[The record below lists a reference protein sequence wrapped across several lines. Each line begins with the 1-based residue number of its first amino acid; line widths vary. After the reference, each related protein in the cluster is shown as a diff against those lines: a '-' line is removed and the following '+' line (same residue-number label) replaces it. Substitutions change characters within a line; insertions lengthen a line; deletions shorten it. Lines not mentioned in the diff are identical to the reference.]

1 MSIRT
6 GFADTGRMSQS
17 VRSAPTRGLWKIIGA
32 ASAGTLIEWYDFY
45 LFGSLATV
53 ISTHFFPPGH
63 PTAAF
68 LSTLAVFATGFI
80 VRPFGALVFGRLG
93 DRVGRKHTFLLTLL
107 LMGGS
112 TFAIGLL
119 PTYKTIGLLAPVL
132 LVLLRLLQG
141 LSVGG
146 EYGGA
151 ATYVAEHS
159 PDAQRGFYTG
169 WIQTTATLGLLMSLG
184 LILATQRQLGAVDF
198 AAWGWRVPFLFSV
211 LLVILSYYIRA
222 RMAESPLFA
231 QAKSAGKLSDSPLRE
246 SFLNKANLRLGL
258 LALFGAVAG
267 HGVVWYTG
275 QFYALFFLQKVAHV
289 EFVASNQILAW
300 SLVLTTPFYVVFG
313 ALSDRIGRKP
323 VMLAGCALAAIFFV
337 PVYHGLLHFSTPL
350 NFPILVALVSF
361 QMLFGTMTYGPLA
374 AFLVE
379 LFPTRIRYTAMSL
392 PYHLGI
398 GVLGGLTP
406 LIASALVAQTGN
418 EYMGLAYPIVGAVVT
433 VIVGAAFIREK
444 RGVRLDEV

>member
-1 MSIRT
+1 M
-6 GFADTGRMSQS
+6 ADS
-17 VRSAPTRGLWKIIGA
+17 VSPAPTKSLWRIIAA
-32 ASAGTLIEWYDFY
+32 ASAGTLVEWYDFY

-53 ISTHFFPPGH
+53 ISRHFFPPGH

-93 DRVGRKHTFLLTLL
+93 DVVGRKYTFLLTLL
-107 LMGGS
+107 IMGGS

-119 PTYKTIGLLAPVL
+119 PTYGSIGLLAPAL

-159 PDAQRGFYTG
+159 PDARRGYYTS
-169 WIQTTATLGLLMSLG
+169 WIQTTATLGLLLSLG
-184 LILATQRQLGAVDF
+184 IILATQRQLGAVEF
-198 AAWGWRVPFLFSV
+198 AAWGWRVPFLLSL
-211 LLVILSYYIRA
+211 LLVALSYYIRA

-231 QAKSAGKLSDSPLRE
+231 QAKAAGQLSADPLRE
-246 SFLNKANLRLGL
+246 SFLNRTNLRLGL

-275 QFYALFFLQKVAHV
+275 QFYALFFLQKVARV
-289 EFVASNQILAW
+289 DFATSNQILAW

-323 VMLAGCALAAIFFV
+323 VILTGCALAAIFFL
-337 PVYHGLLHFSTPL
+337 PVYHALLHFAAPL
-350 NFPILVALVSF
+350 NFPVLVALVSF

-379 LFPTRIRYTAMSL
+379 LYPTRIRYTAMSL

-418 EYMGLAYPIVGAVVT
+418 NFMGLAYPIIFAALTVV
-433 VIVGAAFIREK
+433 IGAAFIREK
-444 RGVRLDEV
+444 RGVRLDAL

>member
-1 MSIRT
+1 MAHS
-6 GFADTGRMSQS
+6 AHP
-17 VRSAPTRGLWKIIGA
+17 APTKGLWKIIGA

-45 LFGSLATV
+45 LFGSLATI

-93 DRVGRKHTFLLTLL
+93 DVVGRKYTFLLTLL

-119 PTYKTIGLLAPVL
+119 PTYDTVGLMAPVL

-159 PDAQRGFYTG
+159 PDAQRGLYTS

-184 LILATQRQLGAVDF
+184 LILGTERLLGAKDF

-211 LLVILSYYIRA
+211 LLVLLSYYIRA

-231 QAKSAGKLSDSPLRE
+231 KAKSAGKLSANPLRE
-246 SFLNKANLRLGL
+246 SFLNRANLRLGL
-258 LALFGAVAG
+258 IALFGAVAG
-267 HGVVWYTG
+267 HGVVWYAG
-275 QFYALFFLQKVAHV
+275 QFYALFFLQKVAGV
-289 EFVASNQILAW
+289 EFATSNVILAW
-300 SLVLTTPFYVVFG
+300 SLVLTTPFYVIFG

-323 VMLAGCALAAIFFV
+323 VILTGCALAAIFFV
-337 PVYHGLLHFSTPL
+337 PVYHGLLHFSAPL
-350 NFPILVALVSF
+350 NIPMLVALVSF

-379 LFPTRIRYTAMSL
+379 LFPTRIRYTAMSM

-406 LIASALVAQTGN
+406 LIASALVAQTHN
-418 EYMGLAYPIVGAVVT
+418 NYMGLAYPIVVAVAT
-433 VIVGAAFIREK
+433 VVIGGVFIREK
-444 RGVRLDEV
+444 RGVRLDAE

>member
-1 MSIRT
+1 MEHSART
-6 GFADTGRMSQS
+6 
-17 VRSAPTRGLWKIIGA
+17 APTRDLWKIIGA
-32 ASAGTLIEWYDFY
+32 SSAGTLIEWYDFY
-45 LFGSLATV
+45 IFGSLATI

-80 VRPFGALVFGRLG
+80 VRPLGSLFFGRLG
-93 DRVGRKHTFLLTLL
+93 DVVGRKYTFLLTLL

-119 PTYKTIGLLAPVL
+119 PTYETVGILAPIL

-159 PDAQRGFYTG
+159 PDERRGFYTS

-184 LILATQRQLGAVDF
+184 LILATQKSLGATEF
-198 AAWGWRVPFLFSV
+198 ARWGWRVPFLCSV
-211 LLVILSYYIRA
+211 LLVILSYYIRL

-231 QAKSAGKLSDSPLRE
+231 KARAAGKLSASPLRE
-246 SFLNKANLRLGL
+246 SFLEKNNLKLGL
-258 LALFGAVAG
+258 IALFGAVAG

-275 QFYALFFLQKVAHV
+275 QFYVLFFLQKVAHLD
-289 EFVASNQILAW
+289 FVTANQIVAV
-300 SLVLTTPFYVVFG
+300 SLVLTTPFYLVFG
-313 ALSDRIGRKP
+313 GLSDRIGRKP
-323 VMLAGCALAAIFFV
+323 VILAGCVLAAIFFV
-337 PVYHGLLHFSTPL
+337 PVYHGLLHFSAPL
-350 NFPILVALVSF
+350 NVPMLIALVSF

-392 PYHLGI
+392 PYHIGI
-398 GVLGGLTP
+398 GVLGGLAP

-418 EYMGLAYPIVGAVVT
+418 RFMGLAYPITFAIIT
-433 VIVGAAFIREK
+433 VIVGAIFIREK
-444 RGVRLDEV
+444 RGVRLDSV

>member
-1 MSIRT
+1 M
-6 GFADTGRMSQS
+6 AHS
-17 VRSAPTRGLWKIIGA
+17 VSPAPTTGLWKIIGA
-32 ASAGTLIEWYDFY
+32 ASAGTLIEWYDFF
-45 LFGSLATV
+45 LFGSLATI
-53 ISTHFFPPGH
+53 ISTHFFPPGR

-80 VRPFGALVFGRLG
+80 VRPFGALVFGRMG
-93 DRVGRKHTFLLTLL
+93 DLVGRKYTFLLTLL

-119 PTYKTIGLLAPVL
+119 PGYQTIGLLAPVL

-146 EYGGA
+146 EFGGA
-151 ATYVAEHS
+151 AIYVAEYS
-159 PDAQRGFYTG
+159 PNARRGFYTG
-169 WIQTTATLGLLMSLG
+169 WLQTTATLGLLMSLG
-184 LILATQRQLGAVDF
+184 LILATQHQLGAVEF
-198 AAWGWRVPFLFSV
+198 AAWGWRVPFLLSI
-211 LLVILSYYIRA
+211 LLVLLSYYIRA

-231 QAKSAGKLSDSPLRE
+231 QAKSAGQLSANPLRE
-246 SFLNKANLRLGL
+246 SFLDKTNLRLGL
-258 LALFGAVAG
+258 TALFGAVAG

-289 EFVASNQILAW
+289 EFAAANQILAW

-323 VMLAGCALAAIFFV
+323 VILAGCALAAIFFV
-337 PVYHGLLHFSTPL
+337 PVYCGLLHFAAPL
-350 NFPILVALVSF
+350 NFPMLVALVSF

-418 EYMGLAYPIVGAVVT
+418 NYMGLAYPIIIAVAT
-433 VIVGAAFIREK
+433 VILGAAFIREK
-444 RGVRLDEV
+444 RGVRLDAL

>member
-1 MSIRT
+1 M
-6 GFADTGRMSQS
+6 A
-17 VRSAPTRGLWKIIGA
+17 SASRPAPATGLWKIIAA
-32 ASAGTLIEWYDFY
+32 ASAGTLIEWYDFF
-45 LFGSLATV
+45 LFGSLATI
-53 ISTHFFPPGH
+53 ISTQFFPPDH

-80 VRPFGALVFGRLG
+80 VRPFGALVFGRMG
-93 DRVGRKHTFLLTLL
+93 DLVGRKYTFLITLL

-119 PTYKTIGLLAPVL
+119 PTYAIIGLLAPVL

-146 EYGGA
+146 EFGGA
-151 ATYVAEHS
+151 ATYVAEHA
-159 PDAQRGFYTG
+159 PDSHRGFYTG
-169 WIQTTATLGLLMSLG
+169 WLQTTATLGLLMSLG
-184 LILATQRQLGAVDF
+184 FILATQRLLGAMDF
-198 AAWGWRVPFLFSV
+198 AAWGWRVPFLLSIV
-211 LLVILSYYIRA
+211 LVLLSYYIRA

-231 QAKSAGKLSDSPLRE
+231 KAKAAGELSTNPLRE
-246 SFLNKANLRLGL
+246 SFLNRTNLRLGL

-289 EFVASNQILAW
+289 EFAAANQILAW
-300 SLVLTTPFYVVFG
+300 SLVLTTPFYVIFG

-323 VMLAGCALAAIFFV
+323 VIVAGCALAAIFFV
-337 PVYHGLLHFSTPL
+337 PVYRGLLHFSSPL

-406 LIASALVAQTGN
+406 LIASALVTQTGN
-418 EYMGLAYPIVGAVVT
+418 NYMGLAYPIIIAAVT
-433 VIVGAAFIREK
+433 AIVGVAFIREK
-444 RGVRLDEV
+444 RGVRLDAL

>member
-1 MSIRT
+1 MDIIPST
-6 GFADTGRMSQS
+6 AST
-17 VRSAPTRGLWKIIGA
+17 PKGLWKIIGA
-32 ASAGTLIEWYDFY
+32 ASAGTLIEWYDFF
-45 LFGSLATV
+45 LFGSLAPV

-68 LSTLAVFATGFI
+68 LKTLAVFATGFI
-80 VRPFGALVFGRLG
+80 VRPFGALIFGRLG
-93 DRVGRKHTFLLTLL
+93 DVVGRKHTFLLTLL

-112 TFAIGLL
+112 TFAIGLM
-119 PTYKTIGLLAPVL
+119 PGYEIIGVMAPVL

-159 PDAQRGFYTG
+159 PDARRGYYTG
-169 WIQTTATLGLLMSLG
+169 WIQTTATLGLLLSLG
-184 LILATQRQLGAVDF
+184 IILALQRQLGGTEF
-198 AAWGWRVPFLFSV
+198 AAWGWRVPFLLSI
-211 LLVILSYYIRA
+211 LLVLISYYIRA

-231 QAKSAGKLSDSPLRE
+231 QAKAAGKLSANPLRE
-246 SFLNKANLRLGL
+246 SFANRANLRLGL

-275 QFYALFFLQKVAHV
+275 QFYALFFLQQVAKVDFATAN
-289 EFVASNQILAW
+289 EILAW
-300 SLVLTTPFYVVFG
+300 SLGLTTPFYIVFG
-313 ALSDRIGRKP
+313 GLSDRIGRKP
-323 VMLAGCALAAIFFV
+323 VILAGCALAAVFFV
-337 PVYHGLLHFSTPL
+337 PVYRGLVHFAAPL
-350 NFPILVALVSF
+350 NFPMLVALVSC

-406 LIASALVAQTGN
+406 LIASSLVAQTGN
-418 EYMGLAYPIVGAVVT
+418 SYMGLAYPIAVAAMTVVVGL
-433 VIVGAAFIREK
+433 GLLREK
-444 RGVRLDEV
+444 RGVRLDVV

>member
-1 MSIRT
+1 M
-6 GFADTGRMSQS
+6 
-17 VRSAPTRGLWKIIGA
+17 APASRPAPATGLWKIIGA
-32 ASAGTLIEWYDFY
+32 ASAGTLIEWYDFF
-45 LFGSLATV
+45 LFGSLATI

-80 VRPFGALVFGRLG
+80 VRPFGALVFGRMG
-93 DRVGRKHTFLLTLL
+93 DLVGRKYTFLLTLL

-119 PTYKTIGLLAPVL
+119 PTYATIGLLAPVL

-146 EYGGA
+146 EFGGA
-151 ATYVAEHS
+151 ATYVAEHA
-159 PDAQRGFYTG
+159 PDARRGFYTG
-169 WIQTTATLGLLMSLG
+169 WLQTTATLGLLLSLG
-184 LILATQRQLGAVDF
+184 FILATQRLLGATDF
-198 AAWGWRVPFLFSV
+198 AAWGWRVPFLLSIV
-211 LLVILSYYIRA
+211 LVLLSYYIRA

-231 QAKSAGKLSDSPLRE
+231 QAQAAGQLSTNPLRE
-246 SFLNKANLRLGL
+246 SFLNRTNLRLGL

-289 EFVASNQILAW
+289 EFATANQILAW
-300 SLVLTTPFYVVFG
+300 SLVLTTPFYVIFG

-323 VMLAGCALAAIFFV
+323 IILAGCTLAAIFFV
-337 PVYHGLLHFSTPL
+337 PVYRGLLHFSLPL

-418 EYMGLAYPIVGAVVT
+418 NYMGLAYPIVVALAT
-433 VIVGAAFIREK
+433 VLIGAAFIHEK
-444 RGVRLDEV
+444 RGVRLDAA

>member
-1 MSIRT
+1 MNH
-6 GFADTGRMSQS
+6 S
-17 VRSAPTRGLWKIIGA
+17 VSPAPATGLWKIIGA
-32 ASAGTLIEWYDFY
+32 ASAGTLIEWYDFF
-45 LFGSLATV
+45 LFGSLATI
-53 ISTHFFPPGH
+53 ISRHFFPPGH

-80 VRPFGALVFGRLG
+80 VRPFGALVFGRMG
-93 DRVGRKHTFLLTLL
+93 DLVGRKYTFLLTLL

-119 PTYKTIGLLAPVL
+119 PGYATIGVLAPVL

-146 EYGGA
+146 EFGGA
-151 ATYVAEHS
+151 ATYVAEYS
-159 PDAQRGFYTG
+159 PDAHRGFYTG
-169 WIQTTATLGLLMSLG
+169 WLQTTATLGLLMSLG
-184 LILATQRQLGAVDF
+184 LILATERRLGAIEF
-198 AAWGWRVPFLFSV
+198 AAWGWRVPFLLSIV
-211 LLVILSYYIRA
+211 LVVLSYYIRA

-231 QAKSAGKLSDSPLRE
+231 QAKAAGKLSASPLRE
-246 SFLNKANLRLGL
+246 SFLNKTNLRLGL

-275 QFYALFFLQKVAHV
+275 QFYALFFLLKVARV
-289 EFVASNQILAW
+289 EFATANQILAW
-300 SLVLTTPFYVVFG
+300 SLVLTTPFYVIFG
-313 ALSDRIGRKP
+313 ALSDRVGRKP
-323 VMLAGCALAAIFFV
+323 VILAGCALAAIFFV
-337 PVYHGLLHFSTPL
+337 PVYHGLLHFSAPL
-350 NFPILVALVSF
+350 NFPMLVALVSF

-418 EYMGLAYPIVGAVVT
+418 NYMGLAYPIIIAMAT
-433 VIVGAAFIREK
+433 VIIGAIFIRER
-444 RGVRLDEV
+444 RGVRLDADL

>member
-1 MSIRT
+1 MVSP
-6 GFADTGRMSQS
+6 SQP
-17 VRSAPTRGLWKIIGA
+17 APTSGLWKIIAA
-32 ASAGTLIEWYDFY
+32 ASLGTLIEWYDFY
-45 LFGSLATV
+45 LFGSLATI
-53 ISTHFFPPGH
+53 ISGHFFPPGH

-80 VRPFGALVFGRLG
+80 VRPFGALVFGHVG
-93 DRVGRKHTFLLTLL
+93 DVVGRKHTFLITLL

-119 PTYKTIGLLAPVL
+119 PNYESIGVLAPIL

-159 PDAQRGFYTG
+159 PDANRGYYTS

-184 LILATQRQLGAVDF
+184 LILATERQLGTAAF
-198 AAWGWRVPFLFSV
+198 TAWGWRVPFLLSLV
-211 LLVILSYYIRA
+211 LVVLSYYIRA

-231 QAKSAGKLSDSPLRE
+231 RAKAEGKLSASPLRE
-246 SFLNKANLRLGL
+246 SFLEKANLRLVL
-258 LALFGAVAG
+258 IALFGAVG
-267 HGVVWYTG
+267 GQGVVWYTA
-275 QFYALFFLQKVAHV
+275 QFYSLFFLQRVAHV
-289 EFVASNQILAW
+289 EFATANVILAW
-300 SLVLTTPFYVVFG
+300 SLVLTTPTYVIFG

-323 VMLAGCALAAIFFV
+323 VILTGCALAAIFFM
-337 PVYHGLLHFSTPL
+337 PLYYGLLHFSSPV
-350 NFPILVALVSF
+350 NVPMLVLLVCV
-361 QMLFGTMTYGPLA
+361 QMIFGAMTYGPLA

-406 LIASALVAQTGN
+406 LIATALVAQTGN
-418 EYMGLAYPIVGAVVT
+418 NYMGLAYPITGAVIT
-433 VIVGAAFIREK
+433 VIVGLIFIREK
-444 RGVRLDEV
+444 RGVRLDQI

>member
-1 MSIRT
+1 MT
-6 GFADTGRMSQS
+6 P
-17 VRSAPTRGLWKIIGA
+17 APTALWKIIGA

-53 ISTHFFPPGH
+53 ISTHFFPPSH

-93 DRVGRKHTFLLTLL
+93 DVAGRKHTFLLTLL
-107 LMGGS
+107 IMGGS

-119 PTYKTIGLLAPVL
+119 PGYEAIGVMAPVL

-159 PDAQRGFYTG
+159 PDARRGFYTG

-184 LILATQRQLGAVDF
+184 IILVTQRRLGATEF
-198 AAWGWRVPFLFSV
+198 AAWGWRVPFLLSILLV
-211 LLVILSYYIRA
+211 LLSCYIRA

-231 QAKSAGKLSDSPLRE
+231 QAKAAGKLSASPLRE
-246 SFLNKANLRLGL
+246 SFLQPTNRRLVL

-275 QFYALFFLQKVAHV
+275 QFYALYFLQNVAKV
-289 EFVASNQILAW
+289 EFATANEILAW
-300 SLVLTTPFYVVFG
+300 SLVLTTPCYVFFG
-313 ALSDRIGRKP
+313 GLSDRIGRKP
-323 VMLAGCALAAIFFV
+323 VILAGCALAAIFFV
-337 PVYHGLLHFSTPL
+337 PVYHGILYFSAPL
-350 NFPILVALVSF
+350 NFPMLVALVSF

-406 LIASALVAQTGN
+406 LIASTLVARTGN
-418 EYMGLAYPIVGAVVT
+418 NYMGLAYPIIVAVITVVVGL
-433 VIVGAAFIREK
+433 AFIREK
-444 RGVRLDEV
+444 RGVRLDAA

>member
-1 MSIRT
+1 M
-6 GFADTGRMSQS
+6 AHS
-17 VRSAPTRGLWKIIGA
+17 VSPAPTTGLWKIIGA
-32 ASAGTLIEWYDFY
+32 ASAGTLIEWYDFF
-45 LFGSLATV
+45 LFGSLATI
-53 ISTHFFPPGH
+53 ISTHFFPPGR

-80 VRPFGALVFGRLG
+80 VRPFGALVFGRMG
-93 DRVGRKHTFLLTLL
+93 DLVGRKYTFLLTLL

-119 PTYKTIGLLAPVL
+119 PGYKTIGIMAPVL

-146 EYGGA
+146 EFGGA
-151 ATYVAEHS
+151 AIYVAEYS
-159 PDAQRGFYTG
+159 PDARRGFYTG
-169 WIQTTATLGLLMSLG
+169 WLQTTATLGLLMSLG
-184 LILATQRQLGAVDF
+184 LILATQHQLGAVEF
-198 AAWGWRVPFLFSV
+198 AAWGWRVPFLLSI
-211 LLVILSYYIRA
+211 LLVLLSYYIRA

-231 QAKSAGKLSDSPLRE
+231 QAKSAGQLSANPLRE
-246 SFLNKANLRLGL
+246 SFLDKTNLRLGL
-258 LALFGAVAG
+258 TALFGAVAG

-289 EFVASNQILAW
+289 EFAAANQILAW

-323 VMLAGCALAAIFFV
+323 VILAGCALAAIFFV
-337 PVYHGLLHFSTPL
+337 PVYGGLLHFAAPL
-350 NFPILVALVSF
+350 NFPMLVALVSF

-418 EYMGLAYPIVGAVVT
+418 NYMGLAYPIIIAVAT
-433 VIVGAAFIREK
+433 VIIGAAFIREK
-444 RGVRLDEV
+444 RGVRLDAL

>member
-1 MSIRT
+1 M
-6 GFADTGRMSQS
+6 AHS
-17 VRSAPTRGLWKIIGA
+17 VSPAPTTGLWKIIGA
-32 ASAGTLIEWYDFY
+32 ASAGTLIEWYDFF
-45 LFGSLATV
+45 LFGSLATI
-53 ISTHFFPPGH
+53 ISTHFFPPGR

-80 VRPFGALVFGRLG
+80 VRPFGALVFGRMG
-93 DRVGRKHTFLLTLL
+93 DLVGRKYTFLLTLL

-119 PTYKTIGLLAPVL
+119 PGYQTIGLLAPVL

-146 EYGGA
+146 EFGGA
-151 ATYVAEHS
+151 AIYVAEYS
-159 PDAQRGFYTG
+159 PNARRGFYTG
-169 WIQTTATLGLLMSLG
+169 WLQTTATLGLLMSLG
-184 LILATQRQLGAVDF
+184 LILATQHQLGAVEF
-198 AAWGWRVPFLFSV
+198 AAWGWRVPFLLSI
-211 LLVILSYYIRA
+211 LLVLLSYYIRA

-231 QAKSAGKLSDSPLRE
+231 QAKSAGQLSANPLRE
-246 SFLNKANLRLGL
+246 SFLDKTNLRLGL
-258 LALFGAVAG
+258 TALFGAVAG

-289 EFVASNQILAW
+289 EFAAANQILAW

-323 VMLAGCALAAIFFV
+323 VILAGCALAAIFFV
-337 PVYHGLLHFSTPL
+337 PVYCGLLHFAAPL
-350 NFPILVALVSF
+350 NFPMLVALVSF

-418 EYMGLAYPIVGAVVT
+418 NYMGLAYPIIIAVAT
-433 VIVGAAFIREK
+433 VIIGAAFIREK
-444 RGVRLDEV
+444 RGVRLDAL

>member
-1 MSIRT
+1 M
-6 GFADTGRMSQS
+6 AHS
-17 VRSAPTRGLWKIIGA
+17 VSPAPTTGLWKIIGA
-32 ASAGTLIEWYDFY
+32 ASAGTLIEWYDFF
-45 LFGSLATV
+45 LFGSLATI
-53 ISTHFFPPGH
+53 ISTHFFPPGR

-80 VRPFGALVFGRLG
+80 VRPFGALVFGRMG
-93 DRVGRKHTFLLTLL
+93 DLVGRKYTFLLTLL

-119 PTYKTIGLLAPVL
+119 PGYQTIGLLAPVL

-146 EYGGA
+146 EFGGA
-151 ATYVAEHS
+151 AIYVAEYS
-159 PDAQRGFYTG
+159 PDARRGFYTG
-169 WIQTTATLGLLMSLG
+169 WLQTTATLGLLMSLG
-184 LILATQRQLGAVDF
+184 LILATQHQLGAVEF
-198 AAWGWRVPFLFSV
+198 AAWGWRVPFLLSI
-211 LLVILSYYIRA
+211 LLVLLSYYIRA

-231 QAKSAGKLSDSPLRE
+231 QAKSAGQLSANPLRE
-246 SFLNKANLRLGL
+246 SFLDKTNLRLGL
-258 LALFGAVAG
+258 TALFGAVAG

-289 EFVASNQILAW
+289 EFAAANQILAW

-323 VMLAGCALAAIFFV
+323 VILAGCALAAIFFV
-337 PVYHGLLHFSTPL
+337 PVYCGLLHFAAPL
-350 NFPILVALVSF
+350 NFPMLVALVSF

-418 EYMGLAYPIVGAVVT
+418 NYMGLAYPIIIAVAT
-433 VIVGAAFIREK
+433 VIIGAAFIREK
-444 RGVRLDEV
+444 RGVRLDAL

>member
-1 MSIRT
+1 M
-6 GFADTGRMSQS
+6 DHS
-17 VRSAPTRGLWKIIGA
+17 VSPTPTKGLWKIIGA

-45 LFGSLATV
+45 LFGSLATI
-53 ISTHFFPPGH
+53 ISRHFFPPGH

-80 VRPFGALVFGRLG
+80 VRPFGALFFGRLG
-93 DRVGRKHTFLLTLL
+93 DMVGRKHTFLITLL

-119 PTYKTIGLLAPVL
+119 PTYESIGLMAPVL

-159 PDAQRGFYTG
+159 PDARRGFYTS

-184 LILATQRQLGAVDF
+184 LILATQRSLGAVAF
-198 AAWGWRVPFLFSV
+198 NAWGWRVPFLCSI
-211 LLVILSYYIRA
+211 LLLLLSYYIRA

-231 QAKSAGKLSDSPLRE
+231 RAKATGKLSSNPLRE
-246 SFLNKANLRLGL
+246 SFLNKTNLRLGL

-275 QFYALFFLQKVAHV
+275 QFYALFFLQKVARV
-289 EFVASNQILAW
+289 EFATSNIILAW
-300 SLVLTTPFYVVFG
+300 SLVLTTPFYLIFG

-323 VMLAGCALAAIFFV
+323 VILTGCALAAIFFL
-337 PVYHGLLHFSTPL
+337 PVYHALLHFSSPL
-350 NFPILVALVSF
+350 NVPMLVALVSF

-418 EYMGLAYPIVGAVVT
+418 NFMGLAYPIVFAVIT
-433 VIVGAAFIREK
+433 VIVGAIFIREK
-444 RGVRLDEV
+444 RGVRLDAV

>member
-1 MSIRT
+1 MNH
-6 GFADTGRMSQS
+6 S
-17 VRSAPTRGLWKIIGA
+17 VSPAPATGLWKIIGA
-32 ASAGTLIEWYDFY
+32 ASAGTLIEWYDFF
-45 LFGSLATV
+45 LFGSLATI
-53 ISTHFFPPGH
+53 ISRHFFPPGH

-80 VRPFGALVFGRLG
+80 VRPFGALVFGRMG
-93 DRVGRKHTFLLTLL
+93 DLVGRKYTFLLTLL

-119 PTYKTIGLLAPVL
+119 PGYQTIGVLAPVL

-146 EYGGA
+146 EFGGA
-151 ATYVAEHS
+151 ATYVAEYS
-159 PDAQRGFYTG
+159 PDAHRGFYTG
-169 WIQTTATLGLLMSLG
+169 WLQTTATLGLLMSLG
-184 LILATQRQLGAVDF
+184 LILATERRLGAIEF
-198 AAWGWRVPFLFSV
+198 AAWGWRVPFLLSIV
-211 LLVILSYYIRA
+211 LVVLSYYIRA

-231 QAKSAGKLSDSPLRE
+231 QAKAAGKLSTSPLRE
-246 SFLNKANLRLGL
+246 SFLNKTNLRLGL

-275 QFYALFFLQKVAHV
+275 QFYALFFLLKVARV
-289 EFVASNQILAW
+289 EFATANQILAW
-300 SLVLTTPFYVVFG
+300 SLVLTTPFYVIFG
-313 ALSDRIGRKP
+313 ALSDRVGRKP
-323 VMLAGCALAAIFFV
+323 VILAGCALAAIFFV
-337 PVYHGLLHFSTPL
+337 PIYHGLLHFSAPL

-418 EYMGLAYPIVGAVVT
+418 NYMGLAYPIIIAVAT
-433 VIVGAAFIREK
+433 VIIGTAFIREK
-444 RGVRLDEV
+444 RGVRLDAL

>member
-1 MSIRT
+1 MNH
-6 GFADTGRMSQS
+6 S
-17 VRSAPTRGLWKIIGA
+17 VSPAPATGLWKIIGA
-32 ASAGTLIEWYDFY
+32 ASAGTLIEWYDFF
-45 LFGSLATV
+45 LFGSLATI
-53 ISTHFFPPGH
+53 ISRHFFPPGH

-68 LSTLAVFATGFI
+68 LSTLAIFATGFI
-80 VRPFGALVFGRLG
+80 VRPFGALVFGRMG
-93 DRVGRKHTFLLTLL
+93 DLVGRKYTFLLTLL

-119 PTYKTIGLLAPVL
+119 PGYATIGVLAPVL

-146 EYGGA
+146 EFGGA
-151 ATYVAEHS
+151 ATYVAEYS
-159 PDAQRGFYTG
+159 PDAHRGFYTG
-169 WIQTTATLGLLMSLG
+169 WLQTTATLGLLMSLG
-184 LILATQRQLGAVDF
+184 LILATERRLGAIEF
-198 AAWGWRVPFLFSV
+198 AAWGWRVPFLLSIV
-211 LLVILSYYIRA
+211 LVVLSYYIRA

-231 QAKSAGKLSDSPLRE
+231 QAKAAGKLSASPLRE
-246 SFLNKANLRLGL
+246 SFLNKTNLRLGL

-275 QFYALFFLQKVAHV
+275 QFYALFFLLKVARV
-289 EFVASNQILAW
+289 EFATANQILAW
-300 SLVLTTPFYVVFG
+300 SLVLTTPFYVIFG
-313 ALSDRIGRKP
+313 ALSDRVGRKP
-323 VMLAGCALAAIFFV
+323 VILAGCALAAIFFV
-337 PVYHGLLHFSTPL
+337 PVYHDLLHFSAPL
-350 NFPILVALVSF
+350 NFPMLVALVSF

-418 EYMGLAYPIVGAVVT
+418 NYMGLAYPIIIAIVT
-433 VIVGAAFIREK
+433 VIIGAAFIREK
-444 RGVRLDEV
+444 RGLRLDAL

>member
-1 MSIRT
+1 MT
-6 GFADTGRMSQS
+6 P
-17 VRSAPTRGLWKIIGA
+17 APTALWKIIGA

-45 LFGSLATV
+45 LFGSLAAV
-53 ISTHFFPPGH
+53 ISTHFFPPSH

-93 DRVGRKHTFLLTLL
+93 DVAGRKHTFLLTLL
-107 LMGGS
+107 IMGGS

-119 PTYKTIGLLAPVL
+119 PGYEAIGVMAPVL

-159 PDAQRGFYTG
+159 PDARRGFYTG

-184 LILATQRQLGAVDF
+184 IILVTQRRLGATEF
-198 AAWGWRVPFLFSV
+198 AAWGWRVPFLLSI
-211 LLVILSYYIRA
+211 LLVLLSYYIRA

-231 QAKSAGKLSDSPLRE
+231 QAKAAGELSASPLRE
-246 SFLNKANLRLGL
+246 SFLQPTNRRLVL

-275 QFYALFFLQKVAHV
+275 QFYALYFLQKVAKV
-289 EFVASNQILAW
+289 EFATANEILAW
-300 SLVLTTPFYVVFG
+300 SLVLTTPCYVFFG
-313 ALSDRIGRKP
+313 GLSDRIGRKP
-323 VMLAGCALAAIFFV
+323 VILAGCALAAIFFV
-337 PVYHGLLHFSTPL
+337 PVYHGILYFSAPL
-350 NFPILVALVSF
+350 NFPMLVALVSF

-406 LIASALVAQTGN
+406 LIATSLVAQTGN
-418 EYMGLAYPIVGAVVT
+418 DYMGLAYPIIVAVITVVVGLT
-433 VIVGAAFIREK
+433 FIREK
-444 RGVRLDEV
+444 RGVRLDAA

>member
-1 MSIRT
+1 MDSSR
-6 GFADTGRMSQS
+6 APSQTKS
-17 VRSAPTRGLWKIIGA
+17 LWKIIGA

-45 LFGSLATV
+45 LFGSLATI
-53 ISTHFFPPGH
+53 ISKHFFPAGH

-80 VRPFGALVFGRLG
+80 VRPFGALLFGRLG
-93 DRVGRKHTFLLTLL
+93 DLIGRKYTFLVTLL

-119 PTYKTIGLLAPVL
+119 PTYEAIGVVAPILLA
-132 LVLLRLLQG
+132 LLRLLQG

-146 EYGGA
+146 EFGGA

-159 PDAQRGFYTG
+159 PDPQRGFYTG
-169 WIQTTATLGLLMSLG
+169 WIQTTATLGLLLSLG
-184 LILATQRQLGAVDF
+184 VILATQHLLGAVDF
-198 AAWGWRVPFLFSV
+198 AAWGWRVPFLCSV
-211 LLVILSYYIRA
+211 LLVGLSYYIRA
-222 RMAESPLFA
+222 RTSESPLFA
-231 QAKSAGKLSDSPLRE
+231 AAKSAGKLSASPLRE
-246 SFLNKANLRLGL
+246 SFLDKANLRLGL
-258 LALFGAVAG
+258 IALFGAVAG

-289 EFVASNQILAW
+289 EFATSNVILAW

-323 VMLAGCALAAIFFV
+323 VMLAGCALAAIFFL
-337 PVYHGLLHFSTPL
+337 PIYHSLLHFSAPPNVPVL
-350 NFPILVALVSF
+350 IALVSF

-379 LFPTRIRYTAMSL
+379 LFPTKIRYTAMSL

-406 LIASALVAQTGN
+406 LIASSLVAQTGN
-418 EYMGLAYPIVGAVVT
+418 NYMGLAYPIIVAVIT
-433 VIVGAAFIREK
+433 VIVGLAFIREK
-444 RGVRLDEV
+444 RGVRLDSI

>member
-1 MSIRT
+1 MDLIPST
-6 GFADTGRMSQS
+6 AST
-17 VRSAPTRGLWKIIGA
+17 PKGLWKIIGA
-32 ASAGTLIEWYDFY
+32 ASAGTLIEWYDFF
-45 LFGSLATV
+45 LFGSLAPV

-68 LSTLAVFATGFI
+68 LKTLAVFATGFI
-80 VRPFGALVFGRLG
+80 VRPFGALIFGRLG
-93 DRVGRKHTFLLTLL
+93 DVVGRKHTFLLTLL
-107 LMGGS
+107 IMGSS

-119 PTYKTIGLLAPVL
+119 PGYETIGVLAPVL

-159 PDAQRGFYTG
+159 PDARRGYYTG
-169 WIQTTATLGLLMSLG
+169 WIQTTATLGLLLSLG
-184 LILATQRQLGAVDF
+184 IILALQRQLGGTEF
-198 AAWGWRVPFLFSV
+198 AAWGWRVPFLLSI
-211 LLVILSYYIRA
+211 LLVLLSYYIRA
-222 RMAESPLFA
+222 RMTESPLFA
-231 QAKSAGKLSDSPLRE
+231 QAKAAGKLSANPLRE
-246 SFLNKANLRLGL
+246 SFANRANLRLGL

-275 QFYALFFLQKVAHV
+275 QFYALFFLQQVAKVD
-289 EFVASNQILAW
+289 FVTANEILAW

-313 ALSDRIGRKP
+313 GLSDRIGRQP
-323 VMLAGCALAAIFFV
+323 VILAGCALAAIFFV
-337 PVYHGLLHFSTPL
+337 PVYRGLVHFAAPL
-350 NFPILVALVSF
+350 NFPMLVALVSC

-398 GVLGGLTP
+398 GVLGGITP
-406 LIASALVAQTGN
+406 LIASSLVAQTGN
-418 EYMGLAYPIVGAVVT
+418 SYMGLAYPIAVAAMTVVVGL
-433 VIVGAAFIREK
+433 GLLREK
-444 RGVRLDEV
+444 RGVRLDAA

>member
-1 MSIRT
+1 MPHS
-6 GFADTGRMSQS
+6 AS
-17 VRSAPTRGLWKIIGA
+17 SAPTQGLWKIIGA

-93 DRVGRKHTFLLTLL
+93 DVVGRKHTFLLTLL

-119 PTYKTIGLLAPVL
+119 PGYETIGLMAPVL

-159 PDAQRGFYTG
+159 PDAHRGFYTG

-184 LILATQRQLGAVDF
+184 LILATQRQLGATEF
-198 AAWGWRVPFLFSV
+198 AAWGWRVPFLLSI
-211 LLVILSYYIRA
+211 LLVLLSYYFRV

-231 QAKSAGKLSDSPLRE
+231 QAKSAGKLSAHPLHE

-258 LALFGAVAG
+258 RALFGAVAG

-275 QFYALFFLQKVAHV
+275 QFYALFFLQKVACV
-289 EFVASNQILAW
+289 EFATASQILAW
-300 SLVLTTPFYVVFG
+300 SLVLTTPFYIFFG
-313 ALSDRIGRKP
+313 A
-323 VMLAGCALAAIFFV
+323 
-337 PVYHGLLHFSTPL
+337 
-350 NFPILVALVSF
+350 
-361 QMLFGTMTYGPLA
+361 
-374 AFLVE
+374 
-379 LFPTRIRYTAMSL
+379 FPT
-392 PYHLGI
+392 
-398 GVLGGLTP
+398 
-406 LIASALVAQTGN
+406 ASAASPLSS
-418 EYMGLAYPIVGAVVT
+418 P
-433 VIVGAAFIREK
+433 AARSRRFSSSLSTTASCISPR
-444 RGVRLDEV
+444 RSMSRCSSRSSLSRCCLGR

>member
-1 MSIRT
+1 MLPS
-6 GFADTGRMSQS
+6 SP
-17 VRSAPTRGLWKIIGA
+17 PTKGLWKIIGA

-45 LFGSLATV
+45 LFGSLATI
-53 ISTHFFPPGH
+53 ISKQFFPPDH

-93 DRVGRKHTFLLTLL
+93 DRVGRKYTFLVTLL

-119 PTYKTIGLLAPVL
+119 PTYQTIGVFAPIL

-146 EYGGA
+146 EFGGA

-159 PDAQRGFYTG
+159 PDPQRGFYTG

-184 LILATQRQLGAVDF
+184 VILATQHQLGAVDF
-198 AAWGWRVPFLFSV
+198 AAWGWRVPFLCSV
-211 LLVILSYYIRA
+211 LLVALSYYIRA
-222 RMAESPLFA
+222 RMSESPLFIA
-231 QAKSAGKLSDSPLRE
+231 AKSAGKLSASPLRE
-246 SFLNKANLRLGL
+246 SFLEKANLRLGL
-258 LALFGAVAG
+258 IALFGAVAG

-289 EFVASNQILAW
+289 EFATSNVILAC

-323 VMLAGCALAAIFFV
+323 VMLAGCALAAIFFL
-337 PVYHGLLHFSTPL
+337 PVYHAILHFSAPL
-350 NFPILVALVSF
+350 NVPVLIALVSF

-406 LIASALVAQTGN
+406 LIASSLVAQTGN
-418 EYMGLAYPIVGAVVT
+418 NYMGLAYPIIVALITVVVGV
-433 VIVGAAFIREK
+433 AFIREK
-444 RGVRLDEV
+444 RGVRLDRIT

>member
-1 MSIRT
+1 MPAAAST
-6 GFADTGRMSQS
+6 TPAT
-17 VRSAPTRGLWKIIGA
+17 ALWKIIGA

-45 LFGSLATV
+45 LFGSLAPV

-68 LSTLAVFATGFI
+68 LKTLAIFATGFI

-93 DRVGRKHTFLLTLL
+93 DVVGRKHTFLLTLL

-119 PTYKTIGLLAPVL
+119 PGYEAIGVMAPVL

-151 ATYVAEHS
+151 ATYVAEHA
-159 PDAQRGFYTG
+159 PDARRGFYTG
-169 WIQTTATLGLLMSLG
+169 WIQTTATLGLLLSLG
-184 LILATQRQLGAVDF
+184 IILVLQQQLGVQEF
-198 AAWGWRVPFLFSV
+198 AAWGWRVPFLISI
-211 LLVILSYYIRA
+211 LLVLLSYYIRA

-231 QAKSAGKLSDSPLRE
+231 QAKAAGKLSASPLRE
-246 SFLNKANLRLGL
+246 SFTNRANLRLGL

-275 QFYALFFLQKVAHV
+275 QFYALFFLQQVAKVDFATAN
-289 EFVASNQILAW
+289 EILAW

-313 ALSDRIGRKP
+313 GLSDRIGRKP
-323 VMLAGCALAAIFFV
+323 VILAGCALAAIFFV
-337 PVYHGLLHFSTPL
+337 PVYHGIVHFAVPV
-350 NFPILVALVSF
+350 NFPMLVALVSF

-406 LIASALVAQTGN
+406 LIATSLVAQTGN
-418 EYMGLAYPIVGAVVT
+418 DYMGLAYPIVVAGATVVT
-433 VIVGAAFIREK
+433 GVALLREK
-444 RGVRLDEV
+444 RGVRLDAE

>member
-1 MSIRT
+1 MTSHP
-6 GFADTGRMSQS
+6 
-17 VRSAPTRGLWKIIGA
+17 APPGIWKIIGA

-45 LFGSLATV
+45 LFGSLAPV

-68 LSTLAVFATGFI
+68 LKTLAIFATGFI

-93 DRVGRKHTFLLTLL
+93 DVVGRKHTFLLTLL

-119 PTYKTIGLLAPVL
+119 PGYEIIGVMAPVL

-159 PDAQRGFYTG
+159 PDARRGFYTG

-184 LILATQRQLGAVDF
+184 IILVLQQQLGATEF
-198 AAWGWRVPFLFSV
+198 AAWGWRVPFLISI
-211 LLVILSYYIRA
+211 LLVLLSYYIRA

-231 QAKSAGKLSDSPLRE
+231 QAKAAGQLSASPLRE
-246 SFLNKANLRLGL
+246 SFLNRANRRLVL

-275 QFYALFFLQKVAHV
+275 QFYALFFLQQVAKVDFATAN
-289 EFVASNQILAW
+289 EILAW
-300 SLVLTTPFYVVFG
+300 SLVLTTPCYVVFG
-313 ALSDRIGRKP
+313 GLSDRIGRQP
-323 VMLAGCALAAIFFV
+323 VILAGCALAAIFFV
-337 PVYHGLLHFSTPL
+337 PVYRGLVHFAAPL
-350 NFPILVALVSF
+350 NFPMLVALVSC

-418 EYMGLAYPIVGAVVT
+418 NYMGLAYPIAVAAMT
-433 VIVGAAFIREK
+433 VIVGLTLVRER
-444 RGVRLDEV
+444 RGVRLDAE

>member
-1 MSIRT
+1 M
-6 GFADTGRMSQS
+6 AH
-17 VRSAPTRGLWKIIGA
+17 SASPASTKGIWKIIGA

-80 VRPFGALVFGRLG
+80 VRPFGALVFGHFG
-93 DRVGRKHTFLLTLL
+93 DVVGRKHTFLLTLL

-119 PTYKTIGLLAPVL
+119 PTYETIGVFAPVL
-132 LVLLRLLQG
+132 LVLLRLVQG

-159 PDAQRGFYTG
+159 SDARRGFYTS

-184 LILATQRQLGAVDF
+184 IILATQRRLGAVEF
-198 AAWGWRVPFLFSV
+198 AAWGWRVPFLLSI
-211 LLVILSYYIRA
+211 LLVLLSYYIRV

-231 QAKSAGKLSDSPLRE
+231 QAKSAGELSSSPLRE
-246 SFLNKANLRLGL
+246 SFLHKTHLRLGL

-275 QFYALFFLQKVAHV
+275 QFYALFFLQKVARV
-289 EFVASNQILAW
+289 EFAASNEILAW
-300 SLVLTTPFYVVFG
+300 SLVLTTPFYVFFG
-313 ALSDRIGRKP
+313 SLSDRIGRKP
-323 VMLAGCALAAIFFV
+323 VILAGCALAAIFFV
-337 PVYHGLLHFSTPL
+337 PVYHGLMHFAAPL
-350 NFPILVALVSF
+350 NVPILVALVSF

-418 EYMGLAYPIVGAVVT
+418 NYMGLAYPI
-433 VIVGAAFIREK
+433 IVALLTLIIGAAFIREK
-444 RGVRLDEV
+444 RGVRLDAD

>member
-1 MSIRT
+1 MVK
-6 GFADTGRMSQS
+6 GFDDTALMAQAVS
-17 VRSAPTRGLWKIIGA
+17 PTPTQGLWKIIGA

-53 ISTHFFPPGH
+53 ISTHFFPPGQ

-68 LSTLAVFATGFI
+68 LSTLAIFATGFI

-93 DRVGRKHTFLLTLL
+93 DRVGRKYTFLLTLL

-119 PTYKTIGLLAPVL
+119 PTYKTIGLMAPVL

-146 EYGGA
+146 EFGGA

-159 PDAQRGFYTG
+159 PDAHRGFYTG
-169 WIQTTATLGLLMSLG
+169 WLQTTATLGLLMSLG
-184 LILATQRQLGAVDF
+184 IILTTQQQLGATAF
-198 AAWGWRVPFLFSV
+198 AAWGWRVPFLVSI
-211 LLVILSYYIRA
+211 LLVVLSYYIRS

-231 QAKSAGKLSDSPLRE
+231 QAKAAGQLSASPLRE
-246 SFLNKANLRLGL
+246 SFLNKSNLRLGL
-258 LALFGAVAG
+258 IALFGAVAG

-275 QFYALFFLQKVAHV
+275 QFYALFFLQKVARV
-289 EFVASNQILAW
+289 EFAASNQVLAW
-300 SLVLTTPFYVVFG
+300 ALVLTTPFYVIFG

-323 VMLAGCALAAIFFV
+323 VILAGCALAAIFFL
-337 PVYHGLLHFSTPL
+337 PVYHGLLYFSAPL
-350 NFPILVALVSF
+350 NFPVLVALVSF

-406 LIASALVAQTGN
+406 LIATALVAQTGN
-418 EYMGLAYPIVGAVVT
+418 NYMGLAYPIIVATVT
-433 VIVGAAFIREK
+433 IVIGLAFIREK
-444 RGVRLDEV
+444 RGVRLDAV

>member
-1 MSIRT
+1 MRIDAGIDDS
-6 GFADTGRMSQS
+6 ARMAHPASP
-17 VRSAPTRGLWKIIGA
+17 VPTKGLWKIIGA

-53 ISTHFFPPGH
+53 LSTHFFPPGH

-80 VRPFGALVFGRLG
+80 VRPFGALVFGHLG
-93 DRVGRKHTFLLTLL
+93 DVVGRKHTFLLTLL

-119 PTYKTIGLLAPVL
+119 PGYETIGLLAPVL

-151 ATYVAEHS
+151 ATYVAEHA
-159 PDAQRGFYTG
+159 PDARRGFYTG

-184 LILATQRQLGAVDF
+184 LILATQRQLGAVEF
-198 AAWGWRVPFLFSV
+198 AAWGWRVPFLLSI
-211 LLVILSYYIRA
+211 LLVLLSYYIRA

-231 QAKSAGKLSDSPLRE
+231 QAKAAGTLSAHPLRE
-246 SFLNKANLRLGL
+246 SFLNQTNRRLGL

-275 QFYALFFLQKVAHV
+275 QFYALFFLQKVAGV
-289 EFVASNQILAW
+289 EFAAANEILAW
-300 SLVLTTPFYVVFG
+300 SLVLTTPFYIFFG

-323 VMLAGCALAAIFFV
+323 VILAGCALAAIFFV
-337 PVYHGLLHFSTPL
+337 PVYHGLLHFAAPL
-350 NFPILVALVSF
+350 NLPMLIALVSF

-418 EYMGLAYPIVGAVVT
+418 NYMGLAYPIVVAIMT
-433 VIVGAAFIREK
+433 VMVGGAFIREK
-444 RGVRLDEV
+444 RGVRLDSA

>member
-1 MSIRT
+1 MANSASR
-6 GFADTGRMSQS
+6 APAQS
-17 VRSAPTRGLWKIIGA
+17 LWKVIGA
-32 ASAGTLIEWYDFY
+32 ASAGTLIEWYDFF

-53 ISTHFFPPGH
+53 ISTHYFPPGH

-93 DRVGRKHTFLLTLL
+93 DVVGRKYTFLLTLL

-119 PTYKTIGLLAPVL
+119 PDYETIGLMAPVL

-151 ATYVAEHS
+151 ATYVAEYS
-159 PDAQRGFYTG
+159 PDAHRGFYTS
-169 WIQTTATLGLLMSLG
+169 WIQATATLGLLMSLG
-184 LILATQRQLGAVDF
+184 LILATQRQLGAVKF
-198 AAWGWRVPFLFSV
+198 AAWGWRLPFLLSI
-211 LLVILSYYIRA
+211 LLVLLSYYIRL

-231 QAKSAGKLSDSPLRE
+231 QAKLAGKLSANPLRE
-246 SFLNKANLRLGL
+246 SLLDKTNLRLGL

-275 QFYALFFLQKVAHV
+275 QFYALFFLQKVARV
-289 EFVASNQILAW
+289 DFATTNQILAW
-300 SLVLTTPFYVVFG
+300 SLVLTTPFYVFFG
-313 ALSDRIGRKP
+313 SLSDRIGRKP
-323 VMLAGCALAAIFFV
+323 VILAGCALAAIFFV
-337 PVYHGLLHFSTPL
+337 PVYHGLMYFAAPPNVSA
-350 NFPILVALVSF
+350 LVALVAF

-418 EYMGLAYPIVGAVVT
+418 NYMGLAYPIIVAVVT

-444 RGVRLDEV
+444 RGVRLDAD

>member
-1 MSIRT
+1 M
-6 GFADTGRMSQS
+6 AHS
-17 VRSAPTRGLWKIIGA
+17 VSPTPTRGLWKIIGA

-45 LFGSLATV
+45 IFGSLATI
-53 ISTHFFPPGH
+53 ISKHFFPPGH

-93 DRVGRKHTFLLTLL
+93 DRVGRKYTFLLTLL
-107 LMGGS
+107 LMGCS

-119 PTYKTIGLLAPVL
+119 PTYEKIGLMAPVL
-132 LVLLRLLQG
+132 LVFLRLLQG

-159 PDAQRGFYTG
+159 PDAKRGFYTS

-184 LILATQRQLGAVDF
+184 LILATERSLGSTEF
-198 AAWGWRVPFLFSV
+198 AAWGWRVPFLCSI
-211 LLVILSYYIRA
+211 LLVVLSYYIRV

-231 QAKSAGKLSDSPLRE
+231 QAKSAGKLSANPLRE
-246 SFLNKANLRLGL
+246 SFLDKSNVRLGL
-258 LALFGAVAG
+258 VALFGAVAG

-275 QFYALFFLQKVAHV
+275 QFYALFFLQKVAQV
-289 EFVASNQILAW
+289 EFVAANEILAW
-300 SLVLTTPFYVVFG
+300 SLVLTTPFYVIFG

-323 VMLAGCALAAIFFV
+323 VILAGCALAALFFL
-337 PVYHGLLHFSTPL
+337 PVYHALLHFSAPV
-350 NFPILVALVSF
+350 NVPMLVALVSF

-418 EYMGLAYPIVGAVVT
+418 NFMGLAYPIVFAVVT

-444 RGVRLDEV
+444 RGVRLDAV

>member
-1 MSIRT
+1 MS
-6 GFADTGRMSQS
+6 SHP
-17 VRSAPTRGLWKIIGA
+17 APPGIWRIIGA

-93 DRVGRKHTFLLTLL
+93 DVVGRKHTFLLTLL
-107 LMGGS
+107 IMGGS

-119 PTYKTIGLLAPVL
+119 PGYETIGVLAPVL
-132 LVLLRLLQG
+132 LVFLRLVQG
-141 LSVGG
+141 LSIGG

-159 PDAQRGFYTG
+159 PDARRGFYTG
-169 WIQTTATLGLLMSLG
+169 WIQTTATLGLLLSLG
-184 LILATQRQLGAVDF
+184 VILVTQRQLGPTEF
-198 AAWGWRVPFLFSV
+198 AAWGWRVPFLLSIFLV
-211 LLVILSYYIRA
+211 LLSYSIR
-222 RMAESPLFA
+222 RSMAESPLFA
-231 QAKSAGKLSDSPLRE
+231 RAKAAGKLSASPLRE
-246 SFLNKANLRLGL
+246 SFLDRANRRLVL

-275 QFYALFFLQKVAHV
+275 QFYALFFLQKVAKV
-289 EFVASNQILAW
+289 DFAVANEILAW
-300 SLVLTTPFYVVFG
+300 SLVLTTPFYIFFG
-313 ALSDRIGRKP
+313 SLSDRLGRMP
-323 VMLAGCALAAIFFV
+323 VILTGCALAAIFFV
-337 PVYHGLLHFSTPL
+337 PVYQGIMHFAAPL
-350 NFPILVALVSF
+350 NMTMLVALVSF

-406 LIASALVAQTGN
+406 LIATSLVAQTGN
-418 EYMGLAYPIVGAVVT
+418 IYMGLAYPITVAVGT
-433 VIVGAAFIREK
+433 FIVGTTLIRER
-444 RGVRLDEV
+444 RGIRLDAE

>member
-1 MSIRT
+1 M
-6 GFADTGRMSQS
+6 AHS
-17 VRSAPTRGLWKIIGA
+17 VSPAPTTGLWKIIGA
-32 ASAGTLIEWYDFY
+32 ASAGTLIEWYDFF
-45 LFGSLATV
+45 LFGSLATI

-80 VRPFGALVFGRLG
+80 VRPFGALVFGRMG
-93 DRVGRKHTFLLTLL
+93 DLVGRKYTFLLTLL

-119 PTYKTIGLLAPVL
+119 PGYQTIGLLAPVL

-146 EYGGA
+146 EFGGA
-151 ATYVAEHS
+151 AIYVAEYS
-159 PDAQRGFYTG
+159 PDARRGFYTG
-169 WIQTTATLGLLMSLG
+169 WLQTTATLGLLMSLG
-184 LILATQRQLGAVDF
+184 LILATQHQLGAVEF
-198 AAWGWRVPFLFSV
+198 AAWGWRVPFLLSI
-211 LLVILSYYIRA
+211 LLVLLSYYIRA

-231 QAKSAGKLSDSPLRE
+231 QAKSAGQLSANPLRE
-246 SFLNKANLRLGL
+246 SFLDKTNLRLGL
-258 LALFGAVAG
+258 TALFGAVAG

-289 EFVASNQILAW
+289 EFAAANQILAW

-323 VMLAGCALAAIFFV
+323 VILAGCALAAIFFV
-337 PVYHGLLHFSTPL
+337 PVYCGLLHFAAPL
-350 NFPILVALVSF
+350 NFPMLVALVSF

-418 EYMGLAYPIVGAVVT
+418 NYMGLAYPIIIAVAT
-433 VIVGAAFIREK
+433 VIIGAAFIREK
-444 RGVRLDEV
+444 RGVRLDAL